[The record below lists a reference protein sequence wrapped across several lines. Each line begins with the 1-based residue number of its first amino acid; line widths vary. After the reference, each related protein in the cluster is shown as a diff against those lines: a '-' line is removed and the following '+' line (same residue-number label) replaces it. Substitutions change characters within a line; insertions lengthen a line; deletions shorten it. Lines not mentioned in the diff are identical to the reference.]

1 MSPPHLINSAIFLF
15 ILQEK
20 NETAPAV
27 TGSGSM
33 NVSITIVNY

>member
-1 MSPPHLINSAIFLF
+1 MSPPNLINQQYFVF
-15 ILQEK
+15 IRMSK